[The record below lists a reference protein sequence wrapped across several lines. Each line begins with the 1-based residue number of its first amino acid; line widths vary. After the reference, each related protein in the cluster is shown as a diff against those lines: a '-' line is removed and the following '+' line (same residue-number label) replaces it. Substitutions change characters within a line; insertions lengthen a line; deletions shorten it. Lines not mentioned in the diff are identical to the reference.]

1 MARGCVLTL
10 MFMLGLVPLARA
22 QKATLEGVVNINTA
36 SLEELRL
43 LPGVGP
49 ARIRNI
55 LAYRHK
61 HPFRTVEELAR
72 IKGIGRK
79 MVRHLRLH
87 LAVTG
92 PTTAQKIIRPVS
104 PVASHPPQPRRR
116 LVPSRGRCPVNGLHH
131 AKESPPIRRSSV
143 AAAVLACLLP
153 DIKRLAG
160 YHRAVLVGWM

>member
-1 MARGCVLTL
+1 

-36 SLEELRL
+36 SPEELRL

-79 MVRHLRLH
+79 MVRQLRLH

-104 PVASHPPQPRRR
+104 PVASPPAAGAPPPRSQPRPVLGQRPPAR
-116 LVPSRGRCPVNGLHH
+116 KGEPAHQAVVTSRGSSCL
-131 AKESPPIRRSSV
+131 PP
-143 AAAVLACLLP
+143 P
-153 DIKRLAG
+153 
-160 YHRAVLVGWM
+160 

>member
-1 MARGCVLTL
+1 LGGKQLLGAAADNRGMSRGCVLTL
-10 MFMLGLVPLARA
+10 MFMLGLIPAARA
-22 QKATLEGVVNINTA
+22 QKPMLEGVVNINTA
-36 SLEELRL
+36 SPDELRL
-43 LPGVGP
+43 LTGVGP

-92 PTTAQKIIRPVS
+92 PTTAQKTIRPVAPVVS
-104 PVASHPPQPRRR
+104 PPVSAPAARPRPQPALGSRPSPRKGDP
-116 LVPSRGRCPVNGLHH
+116 LHQAIVSSRGSSCL
-131 AKESPPIRRSSV
+131 PP
-143 AAAVLACLLP
+143 P
-153 DIKRLAG
+153 
-160 YHRAVLVGWM
+160 

>member
-1 MARGCVLTL
+1 
-10 MFMLGLVPLARA
+10 MFMLGLVPPARA
-22 QKATLEGVVNINTA
+22 QKASLEGVVNINSA
-36 SLEELRL
+36 SPEELRL
-43 LPGVGP
+43 LPGIGP
-49 ARIRNI
+49 ARVRNI

-104 PVASHPPQPRRR
+104 PVASPPAAAPSPRPQPRP
-116 LVPSRGRCPVNGLHH
+116 VPGQRPPPRKGEPAHQAIVSSRGSSCL
-131 AKESPPIRRSSV
+131 PP
-143 AAAVLACLLP
+143 P
-153 DIKRLAG
+153 
-160 YHRAVLVGWM
+160 

>member
-1 MARGCVLTL
+1 MSRGCVVTL
-10 MFMLGLVPLARA
+10 MFMLGLVPPARA

-36 SLEELRL
+36 SPEELRL

-79 MVRHLRLH
+79 MVRHLRVH
-87 LAVTG
+87 LAVNG

-104 PVASHPPQPRRR
+104 PVAPPPAAPVLPARPQSRPVPGQRPQPRKGEPAHQA
-116 LVPSRGRCPVNGLHH
+116 VANSQ
-131 AKESPPIRRSSV
+131 RSS
-143 AAAVLACLLP
+143 CLP
-153 DIKRLAG
+153 PP
-160 YHRAVLVGWM
+160 

>member
-1 MARGCVLTL
+1 MSRGCVLTL
-10 MFMLGLVPLARA
+10 MFMLGLVPPARA
-22 QKATLEGVVNINTA
+22 QKAFLEGVVNINTA
-36 SLEELRL
+36 SPDELRL
-43 LPGVGP
+43 LSGVGP

-104 PVASHPPQPRRR
+104 PAPPDPPAPPARAQPRP
-116 LVPSRGRCPVNGLHH
+116 VPGQRPPLRKGEPGHQAIVNSRGSSCL
-131 AKESPPIRRSSV
+131 PP
-143 AAAVLACLLP
+143 P
-153 DIKRLAG
+153 
-160 YHRAVLVGWM
+160 

>member
-36 SLEELRL
+36 SPDELRL

-104 PVASHPPQPRRR
+104 PVASPPAAAAPPPRFQPRP
-116 LVPSRGRCPVNGLHH
+116 VPGQRPPPRKGELAHQAIVNSRGSSCL
-131 AKESPPIRRSSV
+131 PP
-143 AAAVLACLLP
+143 P
-153 DIKRLAG
+153 
-160 YHRAVLVGWM
+160 

>member
-1 MARGCVLTL
+1 

-36 SLEELRL
+36 SPDELRV

-79 MVRHLRLH
+79 MVRGLRLH

-104 PVASHPPQPRRR
+104 PVASPPAAAAPPPPSQRRPAPAQRPPPRKGEPAHQA
-116 LVPSRGRCPVNGLHH
+116 VVNGRGSSCL
-131 AKESPPIRRSSV
+131 PP
-143 AAAVLACLLP
+143 P
-153 DIKRLAG
+153 
-160 YHRAVLVGWM
+160 

>member
-1 MARGCVLTL
+1 

-36 SLEELRL
+36 SPDELRV

-79 MVRHLRLH
+79 MVRRLRMH

-104 PVASHPPQPRRR
+104 PVASPPAAAAPPPRSQPRPVLGQRPPPR
-116 LVPSRGRCPVNGLHH
+116 KGEPAHQAIFNSRGSSCL
-131 AKESPPIRRSSV
+131 PP
-143 AAAVLACLLP
+143 P
-153 DIKRLAG
+153 
-160 YHRAVLVGWM
+160 

>member
-1 MARGCVLTL
+1 

-22 QKATLEGVVNINTA
+22 QKATLEGVVNINT
-36 SLEELRL
+36 SSPEELRL

-104 PVASHPPQPRRR
+104 PVASPPAVAAPPPRPHPRPVPGQRPPPRRGEPAHQAI
-116 LVPSRGRCPVNGLHH
+116 VNSRGSSCL
-131 AKESPPIRRSSV
+131 PP
-143 AAAVLACLLP
+143 P
-153 DIKRLAG
+153 
-160 YHRAVLVGWM
+160 